1 MAVITNIFT
10 WNTLLAVY
18 EKKQLHNCKYL
29 ATFFRANQNI
39 KKSLTTNV
47 YVTTCNFN
55 IQKQKLSLSIWR
67 QSRFGLNGLRQK
79 KIQIPPNYYTSKRK
93 GNNHPLNHYTKCF
106 RIGLG

>member
-79 KIQIPPNYYTSKRK
+79 KNSNTTELLYIQKK
-93 GNNHPLNHYTKCF
+93 GKQSPSESLYKMF
-106 RIGLG
+106 